1 MGRTV
6 DYTPLLAAPPEAE
19 VREFRRRARAL
30 GLPGTLLAP
39 GTLVQVVVVL
49 PLALIGGSIFF
60 GAAATAILGR
70 VDSALPAFVGALL
83 VGAVAVVG
91 IGAIIVLMGRRKRVR
106 WAQLN
111 RFALVN
117 GLEFSPHSAAP
128 SYPGSIFKIGSSRAS
143 IEHFRSA
150 DGRFLDFGN
159 YQYTTGSGKNRRVQ
173 RWGFLALHIDRR
185 LPHMVLDS
193 RANNGLFGASNLPT
207 TFDRSQRLRL
217 EGDFDRHFTLYCP
230 ARYETD
236 ALYVFTPDLM
246 ALLIDEAAP
255 FDVEI
260 IDDWLFVYHPGGFES
275 GSPAVYQR
283 LLRIADTVGAK
294 TLDQTERYR
303 DERVADAL
311 AVNLVAPA
319 GQRLRRGL
327 PLPAIIGLV
336 AVALVWI
343 LGIVP
348 DLLGS
353 LFSLRP

>member
-1 MGRTV
+1 MSERISIEN
-6 DYTPLLAAPPEAE
+6 LQIAAELADFIET
-19 VREFRRRARAL
+19 RA
-30 GLPGTLLAP
+30 LPGT
-39 GTLVQVVVVL
+39 GV
-49 PLALIGGSIFF
+49 
-60 GAAATAILGR
+60 
-70 VDSALPAFVGALL
+70 SADTFWSGFARMVAKLTPENRALL
-83 VGAVAVVG
+83 E
-91 IGAIIVLMGRRKRVR
+91 RREELQEV
-106 WAQLN
+106 
-111 RFALVN
+111 
-117 GLEFSPHSAAP
+117 
-128 SYPGSIFKIGSSRAS
+128 
-143 IEHFRSA
+143 
-150 DGRFLDFGN
+150 
-159 YQYTTGSGKNRRVQ
+159 
-173 RWGFLALHIDRR
+173 
-185 LPHMVLDS
+185 
-193 RANNGLFGASNLPT
+193 
-207 TFDRSQRLRL
+207 
-217 EGDFDRHFTLYCP
+217 
-230 ARYETD
+230 
-236 ALYVFTPDLM
+236 
-246 ALLIDEAAP
+246 
-255 FDVEI
+255 